1 MPLLSDS
8 YEVSGGIGSCS
19 SKLRDCRQG
28 HAMLL
33 EQSVVASSRSLL
45 IDRTRY
51 SLEDGRNRH
60 LYVEI
65 INLEHVLMDLRERP
79 YIDEQNP

>member
-1 MPLLSDS
+1 MIGTKFREVLGLS
-8 YEVSGGIGSCS
+8 S

-28 HAMLL
+28 TQTMLL

-51 SLEDGRNRH
+51 SPEDGRNRH

-79 YIDEQNP
+79 YIDEQRP